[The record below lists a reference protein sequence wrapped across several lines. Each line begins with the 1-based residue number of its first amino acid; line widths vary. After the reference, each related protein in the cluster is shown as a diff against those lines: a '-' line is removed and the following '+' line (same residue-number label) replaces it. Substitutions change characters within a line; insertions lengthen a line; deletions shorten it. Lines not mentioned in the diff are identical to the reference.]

1 MKFNSNYCFPY
12 KDNFNLYNLIKKI
25 NRHYALFINKINN
38 SFIIVDTAKNCQ
50 ICYKFDNF
58 KRDLIKILEYTKI
71 ENAND
76 IFNDIENNNKKVE
89 ELRKKQALDFSKNL
103 IYEMNKYTNRT
114 TKNISMVHLNKIIE
128 ENKC

>member
-1 MKFNSNYCFPY
+1 MEFQ
-12 KDNFNLYNLIKKI
+12 L
-25 NRHYALFINKINN
+25 NN
-38 SFIIVDTAKNCQ
+38 T
-50 ICYKFDNF
+50 
-58 KRDLIKILEYTKI
+58 LIKILEYTKI

-89 ELRKKQALDFSKNL
+89 ELSKKQALDFSKNL